1 MADLPIH
8 RPPGK
13 QTAEP
18 SPEEGLRPRGLV
30 RRLDGAAAV
39 PDGDD
44 GGRVSSPDALR
55 PGTEER
61 LAGIW
66 QAILHVDQVPRGAR
80 FFDMGGHSL
89 HAMRL
94 VAEIQRQFGIRLPV
108 QLVFEHPEIADLAA
122 TLEALI
128 ARGSDRPQPPPQLA
142 AGISPERLRDPD
154 RIPAL
159 PAQRGMWLLDSII
172 PDRATYNQSF
182 AFRAGDAIDWGR
194 FRLALRRTLQRHPAL
209 RSGLIN
215 APNGLVQQI
224 LPAAALELPWSEEPT
239 VDASSLERALELHAR
254 VPFDLATAPLWRAT
268 LFPAAAPHG
277 VLLLTFHHAI
287 IDEWSIHLLL
297 RELARPEV
305 EETLDASETVA
316 LAPAWLPE
324 PDAAERDR
332 CARFWREEL
341 AGADGD
347 LPWPR
352 LGSRA
357 PQAGPV
363 GQLGGLHRFDI
374 AGNLREPLL
383 CLARETGAT
392 AFQVFLAA
400 FHAWLHR
407 VTGSDDVIVGT
418 PVTLRC
424 TLELQK
430 SVNCY
435 LNTLP
440 VRVRW
445 NDASGAS
452 REPFTELVSR
462 VRKTFLAAVGQRGL
476 PFDEIV
482 LATAGERTRERKP
495 IVNTLFVFTP
505 ARVSPLSFA
514 GVAMEPVAVDTGTSK
529 FDLTLFL
536 EADGEGLRGAFEYDR
551 RLFDDATIA
560 AFGTSFSNFLRSL
573 LDAPSEPVSRA
584 RLLDEQERQRLIVDG
599 ALFAEPSAHAGS
611 LIERFRKQVAATPDA
626 AAVTSAG
633 GTWSYRDLDE
643 HASRLA
649 ARLCRAGVAADK
661 PVAIYLPRSLELPAA
676 ILGVLAA
683 GSGYVPLDPTLPI
696 ERLATMVAIAGCGI
710 VVTDGQLAALVATLH
725 TRLPPG
731 CSQPATLRI
740 DIDEQVPDQEAILP
754 RATRADQLAYLLF
767 TSGSTG
773 TPKGVEMPV
782 GPLENLIAW
791 QCRLSAVG
799 GGARTLQFAS
809 AGFDVSFQEMF
820 STWLSGGEL
829 VIVPEEARLDP
840 VVLLT
845 LVIEEGVERVFLP
858 VAVLEHLALAG
869 LATGRIP
876 SSLREVIVA
885 GEQLRIGVAIR
896 EFFAMIPGCILWN
909 QYGPTES
916 HVVASHLLTGSPAA
930 WPDLPPIGC
939 PIAGALIRLLD
950 PALEPVPVGVAGE
963 IWIGGICLARGYA
976 GRADLT
982 AERFVADPFATEPGG
997 RLYRSGD
1004 VGRWRADG
1012 LLEYLGRADRQVK
1025 IRGHRVEPDEVEVVL
1040 AGYPGVA
1047 EAAVVARQES
1057 AGDWSLV
1064 AYVVPAAGRT
1074 ILLAELKTWLAARL
1088 SAAMIPERIGI
1099 LDALPLTLNG
1109 KIDRGQL
1116 ERFTS
1121 DVPVV
1126 GVGDDPVEKV
1136 PLKGHELAIAELWR
1150 EVLGRGLPGR
1160 DDDFFS
1166 VGGMSLA
1173 AMRLVARARERFG
1186 CPASVRDVFDHPTVA
1201 GLAARWLGAPHS
1213 PPESTL
1219 LSKVA
1224 DAPDVAIDS
1233 FDLLSDAERHRVT
1246 FEFNDTAVDLGPLAT
1261 LHSLVAEQAR
1271 RTPGGVALWC
1281 EGLEVSFA
1289 ELDASSD
1296 RLAGHLASLG
1306 VGAGGFV
1313 GVFLERSIEFVVAV
1327 LGILKA
1333 GCGYAPLPADH
1344 PAERIAFMIE
1354 DADLTAIVTCRGLAS
1369 LLPVPATSRVLV
1381 DADEAWWHQE
1391 HLATGLAANDGAK
1404 AAYVMYTS
1412 GSTGR
1417 PKGVV
1422 VPHRAVVR
1430 LVRGQSYAD
1439 FGPELRTLLLAPTAF
1454 DASTFELW
1462 SPLLS
1467 GGTCVIFRDRMPG
1480 IMRLAKVV
1488 REGRVNCLWLTA
1500 SLFNHVIDGD
1510 CECLATVGHVITGGE
1525 ALSIAHVRRAL
1536 INLPG
1541 IRLSNG
1547 YGPTEA
1553 TTFTSM
1559 HAIDPHDAF
1568 HRGNVPIGRPLA
1580 NTTCYVVDDSLRLVG
1595 VGVTG
1600 ELLIGGDG
1608 LALGYLGQPEL
1619 TAEKFI
1625 PDPFGGRP
1633 SARLYRT
1640 GDMCRW
1646 MEDGNLE
1653 YLGRRDQQVKIR
1665 GYRIELAEIEAE
1677 LARIEGVARAV
1688 VIDREVSPG
1697 DRRLVAYLVTEAH
1710 VPDDDRLRALLAARL
1725 PEVMV
1730 PWRFLRLDAFPITA
1744 NGKLDR
1750 GALPL
1755 PDADREGGVTA
1766 VGELLRGPTE
1776 TAIAALWSE
1785 LLGVTEVGRDD
1796 RFFDLGGHSLL
1807 AMRLVSAIQQRLGV
1821 RIPLRTVFDRARL
1834 ADLAQTID
1842 ALATSVGSLLTAEVG
1857 GEPLFL
1863 PALPAQRGM
1872 WLLQELLPDPATYN
1886 QPFAFRPTE
1895 RLDWE
1900 SFQVALAAAMERHP
1914 ALRASLVME
1923 ENDLV
1928 QRHTAAG
1935 ELPLPW
1941 SEDAAVGPD
1950 RIEATLVAH
1959 ARLPFDLTTAP
1970 LWRATLF
1977 PAAALHGVLLLT
1989 FHHAVIDDWSI
2000 RLLLDELFSPR
2011 PSESSSPSNPPL
2023 QRLSPEAVALHQAF
2037 WAESLAGAPPAFEWP
2052 EGASSPAE
2060 ATGRGGLFGFAIPAE
2075 VVEAWRRL
2083 ARRERATLFHALL
2096 GAFHVW
2102 LQRVGA
2108 CDDTVVL
2115 TPVAG
2120 RDEAGVQSAVGCFL
2134 NTLPVRLR
2142 RSALGGGSAAAVVR
2156 ATRDCFLELLEH
2168 AALPFDA
2175 IVASVPGSTGSRLQ
2189 SFGNVMFVL
2198 LEEGW
2203 GGQVGVPVEPIEV
2216 HTGTARFDLTLS
2228 LVGRDF
2234 DGGLDGTVE
2243 YALDVLDETAVRR
2256 MVERFLLLLQAVADA
2271 PDVAIDSFDL
2281 LSDAD
2286 RHRVTFEFNDT
2297 AVDLGPLATLH
2308 SLVAEQAR
2316 RTPGGVA
2323 VEFAGES
2330 LTYSQLWHRA
2340 TRLACLLRERG
2351 VGPDVAVGIC
2361 AERSLEMVVGL
2372 LGILV
2377 AGGAYLPLDHEYP
2390 AARLAK
2396 VIAVAGVPIVLAQRR
2411 FAGLIPASVEPIILD
2426 APDASWNRR
2435 HGGDDA
2441 PPVDASF
2448 AGSPSNLAY
2457 VIFTSGSTG
2466 EPKGVMNTHAG
2477 IVNRLRWMQVAY
2489 GIEASD
2495 RVLQKT
2501 PFGFDVSV
2509 WEFFWPLLT
2518 GARLVVAPPG
2528 LHRDPQGLAE
2538 TIAVAGIT
2546 VVHFVPSMLE
2556 AFLEIPDLE
2565 RSCRSLRHVVASG
2578 EALGEATARECLR
2591 RIPARLHNLYGPT
2604 EAAVDVTFHECR
2616 ADDPPGPV
2624 PIGRPIANM
2633 RTYLLDAAQRPVGVG
2648 MVGELWLAGIGVA
2661 RGYIARPEL
2670 TAERF
2675 LPDPFADGTMYRTG
2689 DLARWRAD
2697 GEIEYL
2703 GRIDHQVKVR
2713 GIRIELGEIEAEIER
2728 LEPGVRG
2735 VVVARED
2742 WSGDVRLVAYVVGS
2756 SQFAEVELRERL
2768 GKTLPPSMVPWRV
2781 LRLDSFP
2788 VTANGKLDRG
2798 ALPLPDAVAA
2808 TGDDKAFSAP
2818 FGEVEEGLAAI
2829 WCELLGIPSV
2839 GRNEGF
2845 FELGGHSLLAMRLVA
2860 AVERRFGVR
2869 LPLRS
2874 VFESPRLADIATRIA
2889 KAPTSLVESK
2899 VSFATIPAGDSV
2911 VNCSPLPAQRGMWLL
2926 DALLPDRAASNVPL
2940 AWRVVGMIDWPRME
2954 RALLAVAARHPGLR
2968 TGLVEVDGELV
2979 QRVLPAAQAAVA
2991 WREIAVAAVES
3002 LPAALCEEAR
3012 IPFDLAVA
3020 PLLRG
3025 VRFNVEGAD
3034 PVLMITF
3041 HHAVF
3046 DEWSAG
3052 VLRDDLAVAYL
3063 SDGPLGVGSLPI
3075 VTVSHAPEK
3084 LDQQRTFW
3092 REELASAPP
3101 ETPLPRT
3108 SLVTP
3113 TTKGRT
3119 HRFGLDGAAVDRLRT
3134 LSSASGVTLFNFLL
3148 ASCHAWVQR
3157 VTGENDIVIGTPV
3170 ATRGASDTAAAVGCL
3185 INVLP
3190 IRVRW
3195 DIGGVTSGVTMGQL
3209 AARVQ
3214 EIFLR
3219 ALDHADLPFHQIVA
3233 AAVQERRGNRQPLV
3247 NILFTL
3253 VETGNRV
3260 WRVGPA
3266 ALHPLGVDTGISRF
3280 DLSLTVEISPHGMEC
3295 ALEASADLLDQ
3306 DTVAGLAS
3314 RYEALLLEMLA
3325 GPMVPVE
3332 RMEMLSVGER
3342 RLVIDQWNS
3351 TTVELGSPATL
3362 HQLVAEQAAKTPAAV
3377 AVRDGG
3383 QAVTYAQLE
3392 LRAAQLASRLRARGI
3407 GSGMRVGIAVP
3418 RSIEAVVSVLGILRS
3433 GAAWVPLDRNWPP
3446 ARLAMIAADAGLA
3459 AIIDCG
3465 ESSSPWPV
3473 GMAILDPSGLGEAD
3487 WDGDDAG
3494 DVDPRAPAYVMY
3506 TSGSTGHPKGVVIPH
3521 AAAVNYLRGKQHRFP
3536 LEATDVVLH
3545 STGTTFDISLYEL
3558 FGPLL
3563 AGASVVIAPPGR
3575 SDPFQIAHLVRGAG
3589 VTVAQFV
3596 PSLLGILVEDETF
3609 TSSPT
3614 LRRVFCGGE
3623 AMPPLL
3629 MRMFLDRSAAELVNV
3644 YGPTE
3649 ATVWATAWVCQRN
3662 DHDRSPPIG
3671 RPLDNV
3677 RCYVLDSAARP
3688 VPSGVVGELYIGGE
3702 QLAVGYHDR
3711 PELTAERFLPDPHC
3725 GRLGGRMYR
3734 TGDACLWRKDGQ
3746 LEFIARTDQQV
3757 KIRGHRIELGEI
3769 EACLAGHPAV
3779 AGVAVVVV
3787 GDTPAELGGLTAC
3800 VVARDATPAAED
3812 LRRWTAERLPEAMV
3826 PTRFVGIAALPLNT
3840 NGKIDRPALAQL
3852 ARTAPTGIPPRGT
3865 PFPERLLTGLE
3876 TEIRAA
3882 WQRVFGRIDIGPDD
3896 DFFAIGG
3903 HSLVALR
3910 LVAGLGA
3917 TLGRRVP
3924 VSLVFEAPTVV
3935 AQARALGDGSWKPR
3949 YDSLVPMQP
3958 LGDGPAVFFIHGVMG
3973 GVSSYLEIARE
3984 LAPEIPV
3991 YGLQAIDRD
4000 GHHPQHPTAEA
4011 MVEHYATEI
4020 RSFQPCGPY
4029 VVTGF
4034 CAGGWLAYGVAR
4046 ELRKRGDEVR
4056 LVLLETHGNCRV
4068 TWRAWWRWMSRLVPE
4083 LVVKHTRRLGR
4094 LSVAQWPRY
4103 LLDRI
4108 LPMMGLRPGMARGP
4122 IPADRQERPATPEE
4136 QVNADPYLPAIT
4148 RLRIDPVDF
4157 DIVHIG
4163 VLGELASSAE
4173 LFRGL
4178 TTGTCTACR
4187 LPGTHHEILRHPNAV
4202 AVAAIFRRCL
4212 LDAAARSDSAGPSRS

>member
-1 MADLPIH
+1 M
-8 RPPGK
+8 
-13 QTAEP
+13 
-18 SPEEGLRPRGLV
+18 
-30 RRLDGAAAV
+30 
-39 PDGDD
+39 
-44 GGRVSSPDALR
+44 
-55 PGTEER
+55 
-61 LAGIW
+61 
-66 QAILHVDQVPRGAR
+66 
-80 FFDMGGHSL
+80 
-89 HAMRL
+89 
-94 VAEIQRQFGIRLPV
+94 
-108 QLVFEHPEIADLAA
+108 
-122 TLEALI
+122 
-128 ARGSDRPQPPPQLA
+128 
-142 AGISPERLRDPD
+142 
-154 RIPAL
+154 
-159 PAQRGMWLLDSII
+159 
-172 PDRATYNQSF
+172 
-182 AFRAGDAIDWGR
+182 
-194 FRLALRRTLQRHPAL
+194 
-209 RSGLIN
+209 
-215 APNGLVQQI
+215 
-224 LPAAALELPWSEEPT
+224 
-239 VDASSLERALELHAR
+239 
-254 VPFDLATAPLWRAT
+254 
-268 LFPAAAPHG
+268 
-277 VLLLTFHHAI
+277 
-287 IDEWSIHLLL
+287 
-297 RELARPEV
+297 
-305 EETLDASETVA
+305 
-316 LAPAWLPE
+316 
-324 PDAAERDR
+324 
-332 CARFWREEL
+332 
-341 AGADGD
+341 
-347 LPWPR
+347 
-352 LGSRA
+352 
-357 PQAGPV
+357 
-363 GQLGGLHRFDI
+363 
-374 AGNLREPLL
+374 
-383 CLARETGAT
+383 
-392 AFQVFLAA
+392 
-400 FHAWLHR
+400 
-407 VTGSDDVIVGT
+407 
-418 PVTLRC
+418 
-424 TLELQK
+424 
-430 SVNCY
+430 
-435 LNTLP
+435 
-440 VRVRW
+440 
-445 NDASGAS
+445 
-452 REPFTELVSR
+452 
-462 VRKTFLAAVGQRGL
+462 
-476 PFDEIV
+476 
-482 LATAGERTRERKP
+482 
-495 IVNTLFVFTP
+495 
-505 ARVSPLSFA
+505 
-514 GVAMEPVAVDTGTSK
+514 
-529 FDLTLFL
+529 
-536 EADGEGLRGAFEYDR
+536 
-551 RLFDDATIA
+551 
-560 AFGTSFSNFLRSL
+560 
-573 LDAPSEPVSRA
+573 
-584 RLLDEQERQRLIVDG
+584 
-599 ALFAEPSAHAGS
+599 
-611 LIERFRKQVAATPDA
+611 
-626 AAVTSAG
+626 
-633 GTWSYRDLDE
+633 
-643 HASRLA
+643 
-649 ARLCRAGVAADK
+649 
-661 PVAIYLPRSLELPAA
+661 
-676 ILGVLAA
+676 
-683 GSGYVPLDPTLPI
+683 
-696 ERLATMVAIAGCGI
+696 
-710 VVTDGQLAALVATLH
+710 
-725 TRLPPG
+725 
-731 CSQPATLRI
+731 
-740 DIDEQVPDQEAILP
+740 
-754 RATRADQLAYLLF
+754 
-767 TSGSTG
+767 
-773 TPKGVEMPV
+773 
-782 GPLENLIAW
+782 
-791 QCRLSAVG
+791 
-799 GGARTLQFAS
+799 
-809 AGFDVSFQEMF
+809 
-820 STWLSGGEL
+820 
-829 VIVPEEARLDP
+829 
-840 VVLLT
+840 
-845 LVIEEGVERVFLP
+845 
-858 VAVLEHLALAG
+858 
-869 LATGRIP
+869 
-876 SSLREVIVA
+876 
-885 GEQLRIGVAIR
+885 
-896 EFFAMIPGCILWN
+896 
-909 QYGPTES
+909 
-916 HVVASHLLTGSPAA
+916 
-930 WPDLPPIGC
+930 
-939 PIAGALIRLLD
+939 
-950 PALEPVPVGVAGE
+950 
-963 IWIGGICLARGYA
+963 
-976 GRADLT
+976 
-982 AERFVADPFATEPGG
+982 
-997 RLYRSGD
+997 
-1004 VGRWRADG
+1004 
-1012 LLEYLGRADRQVK
+1012 
-1025 IRGHRVEPDEVEVVL
+1025 
-1040 AGYPGVA
+1040 
-1047 EAAVVARQES
+1047 
-1057 AGDWSLV
+1057 
-1064 AYVVPAAGRT
+1064 
-1074 ILLAELKTWLAARL
+1074 
-1088 SAAMIPERIGI
+1088 
-1099 LDALPLTLNG
+1099 
-1109 KIDRGQL
+1109 
-1116 ERFTS
+1116 
-1121 DVPVV
+1121 
-1126 GVGDDPVEKV
+1126 
-1136 PLKGHELAIAELWR
+1136 
-1150 EVLGRGLPGR
+1150 
-1160 DDDFFS
+1160 
-1166 VGGMSLA
+1166 
-1173 AMRLVARARERFG
+1173 
-1186 CPASVRDVFDHPTVA
+1186 
-1201 GLAARWLGAPHS
+1201 
-1213 PPESTL
+1213 
-1219 LSKVA
+1219 A

-1233 FDLLSDAERHRVT
+1233 FDLLSDADRHRVT
-1246 FEFNDTAVDLGPLAT
+1246 FEFNDTAVDIGPPAT
-1261 LHSLVAEQAR
+1261 LDRLFREQAR

-1354 DADLTAIVTCRGLAS
+1354 DAGLTAIVTCRGLAG

-1391 HLATGLAANDGAK
+1391 HLATGLAATDGAK

-1755 PDADREGGVTA
+1755 PDA
-1766 VGELLRGPTE
+1766 
-1776 TAIAALWSE
+1776 
-1785 LLGVTEVGRDD
+1785 
-1796 RFFDLGGHSLL
+1796 
-1807 AMRLVSAIQQRLGV
+1807 
-1821 RIPLRTVFDRARL
+1821 
-1834 ADLAQTID
+1834 
-1842 ALATSVGSLLTAEVG
+1842 
-1857 GEPLFL
+1857 
-1863 PALPAQRGM
+1863 
-1872 WLLQELLPDPATYN
+1872 
-1886 QPFAFRPTE
+1886 
-1895 RLDWE
+1895 
-1900 SFQVALAAAMERHP
+1900 
-1914 ALRASLVME
+1914 
-1923 ENDLV
+1923 
-1928 QRHTAAG
+1928 
-1935 ELPLPW
+1935 
-1941 SEDAAVGPD
+1941 
-1950 RIEATLVAH
+1950 
-1959 ARLPFDLTTAP
+1959 
-1970 LWRATLF
+1970 
-1977 PAAALHGVLLLT
+1977 
-1989 FHHAVIDDWSI
+1989 
-2000 RLLLDELFSPR
+2000 
-2011 PSESSSPSNPPL
+2011 
-2023 QRLSPEAVALHQAF
+2023 
-2037 WAESLAGAPPAFEWP
+2037 
-2052 EGASSPAE
+2052 
-2060 ATGRGGLFGFAIPAE
+2060 
-2075 VVEAWRRL
+2075 
-2083 ARRERATLFHALL
+2083 
-2096 GAFHVW
+2096 
-2102 LQRVGA
+2102 
-2108 CDDTVVL
+2108 
-2115 TPVAG
+2115 
-2120 RDEAGVQSAVGCFL
+2120 
-2134 NTLPVRLR
+2134 
-2142 RSALGGGSAAAVVR
+2142 
-2156 ATRDCFLELLEH
+2156 
-2168 AALPFDA
+2168 
-2175 IVASVPGSTGSRLQ
+2175 
-2189 SFGNVMFVL
+2189 
-2198 LEEGW
+2198 
-2203 GGQVGVPVEPIEV
+2203 
-2216 HTGTARFDLTLS
+2216 
-2228 LVGRDF
+2228 
-2234 DGGLDGTVE
+2234 
-2243 YALDVLDETAVRR
+2243 
-2256 MVERFLLLLQAVADA
+2256 
-2271 PDVAIDSFDL
+2271 
-2281 LSDAD
+2281 
-2286 RHRVTFEFNDT
+2286 
-2297 AVDLGPLATLH
+2297 
-2308 SLVAEQAR
+2308 
-2316 RTPGGVA
+2316 
-2323 VEFAGES
+2323 
-2330 LTYSQLWHRA
+2330 
-2340 TRLACLLRERG
+2340 
-2351 VGPDVAVGIC
+2351 
-2361 AERSLEMVVGL
+2361 
-2372 LGILV
+2372 
-2377 AGGAYLPLDHEYP
+2377 
-2390 AARLAK
+2390 
-2396 VIAVAGVPIVLAQRR
+2396 
-2411 FAGLIPASVEPIILD
+2411 
-2426 APDASWNRR
+2426 
-2435 HGGDDA
+2435 
-2441 PPVDASF
+2441 
-2448 AGSPSNLAY
+2448 
-2457 VIFTSGSTG
+2457 
-2466 EPKGVMNTHAG
+2466 
-2477 IVNRLRWMQVAY
+2477 
-2489 GIEASD
+2489 
-2495 RVLQKT
+2495 
-2501 PFGFDVSV
+2501 
-2509 WEFFWPLLT
+2509 
-2518 GARLVVAPPG
+2518 
-2528 LHRDPQGLAE
+2528 
-2538 TIAVAGIT
+2538 
-2546 VVHFVPSMLE
+2546 
-2556 AFLEIPDLE
+2556 
-2565 RSCRSLRHVVASG
+2565 
-2578 EALGEATARECLR
+2578 
-2591 RIPARLHNLYGPT
+2591 
-2604 EAAVDVTFHECR
+2604 
-2616 ADDPPGPV
+2616 
-2624 PIGRPIANM
+2624 
-2633 RTYLLDAAQRPVGVG
+2633 
-2648 MVGELWLAGIGVA
+2648 
-2661 RGYIARPEL
+2661 
-2670 TAERF
+2670 
-2675 LPDPFADGTMYRTG
+2675 
-2689 DLARWRAD
+2689 
-2697 GEIEYL
+2697 
-2703 GRIDHQVKVR
+2703 
-2713 GIRIELGEIEAEIER
+2713 
-2728 LEPGVRG
+2728 
-2735 VVVARED
+2735 
-2742 WSGDVRLVAYVVGS
+2742 
-2756 SQFAEVELRERL
+2756 
-2768 GKTLPPSMVPWRV
+2768 
-2781 LRLDSFP
+2781 
-2788 VTANGKLDRG
+2788 
-2798 ALPLPDAVAA
+2798 VAA

-2874 VFESPRLADIATRIA
+2874 VFKTPRLADIATRIA
-2889 KAPTSLVESK
+2889 QAPTSLVESK

-3465 ESSSPWPV
+3465 ESSSPWPG